1 MMISL
6 PPELEAFSH
15 QQIELGKYTS
25 IEEILVDG
33 MWALIDREAI
43 EQARMEELRQE
54 LQIGVDALARGES
67 QDLDTAIDALRQKM
81 RDRDRLLA

>member
-6 PPELEAFSH
+6 PPELEAFAH

-33 MWALIDREAI
+33 MRALIDRDAI
-43 EQARMEELRQE
+43 EQGRMEELRQE
-54 LQIGVDALARGES
+54 LKIGADALARGES

-81 RDRDRLLA
+81 RDRYQ